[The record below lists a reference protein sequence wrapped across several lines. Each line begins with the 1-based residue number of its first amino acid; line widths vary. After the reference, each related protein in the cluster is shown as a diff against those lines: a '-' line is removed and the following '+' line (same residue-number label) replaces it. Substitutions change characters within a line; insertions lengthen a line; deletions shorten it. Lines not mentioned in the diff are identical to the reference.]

1 MLPAILPYAWT
12 LFEFGWTAERREYA
26 LMTQATDATG
36 NTQTIHHPFNREGYL
51 FNMVHLHKVTAEK
64 GRVQSAS
71 RGVTLSLGLLTRLAE
86 SWPPADRPS

>member
-1 MLPAILPYAWT
+1 
-12 LFEFGWTAERREYA
+12 
-26 LMTQATDATG
+26 
-36 NTQTIHHPFNREGYL
+36 
-51 FNMVHLHKVTAEK
+51 MVHLHKVTAEK